1 MAYGRCILTTPT
13 YESMTPMRRM
23 RMRCPFMGEMHAN
36 HAYEMHAYKMPIY
49 GRTTPVRD
57 TLGRCTLE
65 MHA

>member
-1 MAYGRCILTTPT
+1 
-13 YESMTPMRRM
+13 
-23 RMRCPFMGEMHAN
+23 MGEMHAN